1 MTIGRA
7 QTAASSG
14 RPDAALF
21 DMDGVVTD
29 TASAH
34 AAAWKRLFDEYL
46 RRRAQRS
53 GGEFT
58 AFDIDGD
65 FREYVDGKPRYDGVK
80 SFLESRGI
88 ELPFGDPGDGPDTET
103 VCGLGNRKNRYFHAW
118 LAENRVRTYPST
130 INLLRALRDAG
141 IRTGMFASSRN
152 GAAVLENAG
161 IGELFDIKLD
171 GVDLSELGMRGK
183 PDPAMLFESAAR
195 LDAVPAR
202 TAIVEDAISGVQ
214 AGSAGGFAP
223 VIGVNRDDY
232 GDALIARGE
241 ATKELMASD
250 R

>member
-1 MTIGRA
+1 
-7 QTAASSG
+7 
-14 RPDAALF
+14 
-21 DMDGVVTD
+21 MDGVVTD